1 MSENEPKVE
10 GSCLYFKQGTS
21 DYFAQNS
28 IKPEDF
34 SKKKE
39 TVKAKIL
46 EFFNMKNVCFLFGAG
61 TSSPAIPNMAELYNQ
76 VEVKISG
83 TKYEKYFNEI
93 AQNVNTKENGKNLE
107 QILGVLYSG
116 RSFFNGFGNKPKNYS
131 EACNNLL
138 KKIEKIIFDSIN
150 IKFDTEKQKK
160 VLENYKT
167 FYQKIAL
174 RNKDLSRI
182 CVFTTNNDL
191 YNERAMDSLNIHYVN
206 GFNGGLT
213 KCFNP
218 AMFNYTYSKRMDVS
232 IDKYEPVENMVYLYK
247 IHGSVDWVDKDDGS
261 NNFFSIEEEEAAKW
275 SKDKNIL
282 IYPTP
287 TKQNKSLGAPYVDLF
302 REFQHRLLSP
312 NTVLFVIGYGFNDE
326 HVNDIIYRSL
336 STNTTFNLV
345 IINELNVDKPVCKI
359 DDKRIFRLWGEEKN
373 NTEEDSIK
381 MHYFEYAVKNWFPD
395 LNAFTQENKILEDFV
410 REIKKVTKSGEVKGD
425 TPTV

>member
-10 GSCLYFKQGTS
+10 GSSLHFKQGTS
-21 DYFAQNS
+21 DYFVQN
-28 IKPEDF
+28 KLEDVDF
-34 SKKKE
+34 CKKKE
-39 TVKAKIL
+39 AVKAKIL

-61 TSSPAIPNMAELYNQ
+61 TSSPAIPNMAKLYDQ
-76 VEVKISG
+76 VKETIIG
-83 TKYEKYFNEI
+83 TKYEEYFNAI
-93 AQNVNTKENGKNLE
+93 AQNVNTEDNDKNLE

-116 RSFFNGFGNKPKNYS
+116 RSFLNGFGNKFRNCY
-131 EACNNLL
+131 EGCNTLL
-138 KKIEKIIFDSIN
+138 KRIEQIIFEGIN
-150 IKFDTEKQKK
+150 IKFDMESQQK

-247 IHGSVDWVDKDDGS
+247 IHGSVDWVDKDDSS
-261 NNFFSIEEEEAAKW
+261 NNFFSIEEEAAEW
-275 SKDKNIL
+275 SEDKNIL

-345 IINELNVDKPVCKI
+345 IINELNEDKPVCKI

-373 NTEEDSIK
+373 PQNPETIK

-395 LNAFTQENKILEDFV
+395 LNAFTQENKVLEDFV

-425 TPTV
+425 TPAV